1 MVIRSFVQAAFGMNP
16 LPQSLS
22 SSVVSSFPPLIADG
36 CRVLILGSMPGVRS
50 LERSEYYAHPRNLFW
65 PLMGELYGAGRELP
79 YADRITRLHSR
90 RVGVWDVLA
99 ECDRPGSLD
108 GSILPDSEI
117 ANDIDGLLRL
127 HADISVVAL
136 NGGKA
141 QQSYSRHIEPHLDDA
156 TRQRLRVL
164 SMPSTSPA
172 NAGIP
177 LAIKRA
183 QWQRLLEAG

>member
-1 MVIRSFVQAAFGMNP
+1 MNP
-16 LPQSLS
+16 LPQIVSN
-22 SSVVSSFPPLIADG
+22 SVVSSFPPLVADG
-36 CRVLILGSMPGVRS
+36 CRVLILGSMPGVLS
-50 LERSEYYAHPRNLFW
+50 LLRSEYYAHPRNLFW
-65 PLMGELYGAGRELP
+65 PLMGELYGAGHDLP
-79 YADRITRLHSR
+79 YADRINRLHAR

-99 ECDRPGSLD
+99 ECNRPGSLD
-108 GSILPDSEI
+108 GSIHPDTEV

-141 QQSYSRHIEPHLDDA
+141 QQSYSRHVEPHLDDA

-164 SMPSTSPA
+164 SMPSTSAA
-172 NAGIP
+172 NARIP

>member
-1 MVIRSFVQAAFGMNP
+1 MRSAHFYSLASRMNP
-16 LPQSLS
+16 LPQIVSN
-22 SSVVSSFPPLIADG
+22 SVVTSFPPLVAEG
-36 CRVLILGSMPGVRS
+36 CRVLILGSVPGVRS
-50 LERSEYYAHPRNLFW
+50 LERSEYYAHPGNLFW

-79 YADRITRLHSR
+79 YADRVARLNSR

-108 GSILPDSEI
+108 GSILPETEI
-117 ANDIDGLLRL
+117 ANDIDGLLRQ
-127 HADISVVAL
+127 HAGISVVAL

-141 QQSYSRHIEPHLDDA
+141 QQSYSRHIEPNLDDA
-156 TRQRLRVL
+156 IRRRLRVL

-172 NAGIP
+172 NARIP